1 MTKPRPSV
9 FQKRHQSV
17 PRQVIRMGSLN
28 MADQIQNN
36 IDEKKQMSARR
47 LSFQPIQQVDS
58 AQN

>member
-1 MTKPRPSV
+1 MRKTRPSV

-17 PRQVIRMGSLN
+17 PRQVIAMGSLN

>member
-1 MTKPRPSV
+1 
-9 FQKRHQSV
+9 
-17 PRQVIRMGSLN
+17 MGSLN